1 MIASG
6 KTSGAQYPFII
17 QMGDKGDPY
26 HFYGFQTSFG
36 APVFKTND
44 AGEYTSDLAMG
55 GSGGTDFAK
64 WLKAQGD
71 AGILSTSIDGDVA
84 KQKFLD
90 GAAAYTV
97 TGPWNVTAFREA
109 GMDVSVLPIPSA
121 GSQAAQP
128 FVGVQMFYQSAKS
141 ANPVAAKQFF
151 NYLATPKA
159 QEEMQ
164 KLYAEVKFN
173 PLAGCLPML
182 LQMPIFMALFQVLSE
197 MGSRTSGTTYEFYNL
212 VPSLVMRPSEAL
224 AVGFGTFVPYLI
236 LMVIFAGATFLPM
249 VLMQMG
255 NKDNPQRKQTM
266 IMAAVMSVFM
276 LWISW
281 SSPAGVLL
289 FWGASSLM
297 GIAQQ
302 QISMRIMKKRDAEA
316 AETIE
321 VKPIE
326 VDVTRKQKK
335 PRPTKKDTTK
345 RK

>member
-1 MIASG
+1 MW
-6 KTSGAQYPFII
+6 
-17 QMGDKGDPY
+17 D
-26 HFYGFQTSFG
+26 
-36 APVFKTND
+36 VFKD
-44 AGEYTSDLAMG
+44 WIFDIIHFFYDFCGDWGLAIIIV
-55 GSGGTDFAK
+55 TVIFR
-64 WLKAQGD
+64 
-71 AGILSTSIDGDVA
+71 ILISPLMH
-84 KQKFLD
+84 KQTKSSFQMQK
-90 GAAAYTV
+90 V
-97 TGPWNVTAFREA
+97 
-109 GMDVSVLPIPSA
+109 
-121 GSQAAQP
+121 QP
-128 FVGVQMFYQSAKS
+128 LMQELQRKYADDQ
-141 ANPVAAKQFF
+141 PR
-151 NYLATPKA
+151 L

-266 IMAAVMSVFM
+266 IMA
-276 LWISW
+276 
-281 SSPAGVLL
+281 
-289 FWGASSLM
+289 
-297 GIAQQ
+297 IAQQ